1 MMAFWRTMSRGVLLV
16 AILVLIACQ
25 NINSPKARQDF
36 EAAIRDDQIDTIR
49 RMLDAGFNP
58 NQEPSGDCSTP
69 LALAVMHGNADSVTL
84 LFEHGAQ
91 PDAAASPD
99 SGTAL
104 DCVANAAQEVP
115 EMVASLLQEGADVNL
130 TRQDGTTALML
141 AASRGHVETVRLLL
155 AAGADIHMRSE
166 DGKTAVE
173 MAVEM
178 KRTEVV
184 NLLKGAGA
192 KLAAQPA
199 GPEEPQGITVTSVL
213 TSAGMIL
220 LGETWDSARPKI
232 ETGEH
237 IDTFHQTPTRSIE
250 TCRINGQVYRLI
262 FERVGTGP
270 FKLARIEIQ

>member
-1 MMAFWRTMSRGVLLV
+1 MTFWRTMSHVVLLV
-16 AILVLIACQ
+16 AVLSAIGCQ
-25 NINSPKARQDF
+25 NVNSPKARQDF
-36 EAAIRDDQIDTIR
+36 EAAIQDDGVDTIR

-58 NQEPSGDCSTP
+58 NQEPTGDCSTP

-84 LFEHGAQ
+84 LIEHGAR
-91 PDAAASPD
+91 PDAPASPD

-104 DCVANAAQEVP
+104 HCVAKTEQDVP
-115 EMVASLLQEGADVNL
+115 EMVALLLQEGADVNL

-155 AAGADIHMRSE
+155 AAGADVHMRSAS
-166 DGKTAVE
+166 GKTAVE
-173 MAVEM
+173 IAVEM

-192 KLAAQPA
+192 KIAAQPA
-199 GPEEPQGITVTSVL
+199 GPEEVQGMTVNSIPTP
-213 TSAGMIL
+213 AGMIV
-220 LGETWDSARPKI
+220 LGETWDEARPKI
-232 ETGEH
+232 ETGMH
-237 IDTFHQTPTRSIE
+237 IDTFPQAPTRLIE